1 MITVSICV
9 PVYGVERYIERCARS
24 VFEQTYDNI
33 EYIFVD
39 DCSPDHS
46 IDILKNVIEEYPA
59 RKPNVRIVRH
69 EHNRGLAAARN
80 TAIDNA
86 EGEFVLH
93 IDSDDYIP
101 SDYVSLLAA
110 KQGGGNHDIVV
121 NRVVT
126 IINGKKNPW
135 PVEVNPN
142 KEAYLRDILTRKTVG
157 QVAGKLIRRSLYED
171 HSIRNVEGI
180 NNSEDFQVYSQLL
193 YYANSVG
200 VEGNA
205 EYMYDLGNGRSISN
219 SHKEESEMQLFQTI
233 EILRRFYRKNSPK
246 YLPCLDEAEFVAL
259 TWNLKHW
266 CYVQGH
272 DEFFNSIKGKL
283 LSYGKSKLKTLDIRA
298 KLALYGNRRLIQ
310 AMYKLFRRN

>member
-86 EGEFVLH
+86 GGDFVLH

-101 SDYVSLLAA
+101 SDYVSLLAT
-110 KQGGGNHDIVV
+110 KQGGVI
-121 NRVVT
+121 T
-126 IINGKKNPW
+126 TSS
-135 PVEVNPN
+135 
-142 KEAYLRDILTRKTVG
+142 LTG
-157 QVAGKLIRRSLYED
+157 L
-171 HSIRNVEGI
+171 
-180 NNSEDFQVYSQLL
+180 SQ
-193 YYANSVG
+193 
-200 VEGNA
+200 
-205 EYMYDLGNGRSISN
+205 
-219 SHKEESEMQLFQTI
+219 
-233 EILRRFYRKNSPK
+233 
-246 YLPCLDEAEFVAL
+246 
-259 TWNLKHW
+259 
-266 CYVQGH
+266 
-272 DEFFNSIKGKL
+272 
-283 LSYGKSKLKTLDIRA
+283 
-298 KLALYGNRRLIQ
+298 
-310 AMYKLFRRN
+310 

>member
-24 VFEQTYDNI
+24 LFEQTYDNI

-86 EGEFVLH
+86 GGDFVLH

-101 SDYVSLLAA
+101 SDYVSLLAT

-126 IINGKKNPW
+126 IINGKKDPW
-135 PVEVNPN
+135 HIEVNPD

-205 EYMYDLGNGRSISN
+205 EYMYDLGNGTSISN

-233 EILRRFYRKNSPK
+233 EILRNFYRKNAPK

-272 DEFFNSIKGKL
+272 DEFFNSIKRKL
-283 LSYGKSKLKTLDIRA
+283 LSYDKSKLKTLDMRA
-298 KLALYGNRRLIQ
+298 KLALYGNRKLIQ
-310 AMYKLFRRN
+310 AIYKLIH